1 VRALYEM
8 RAHGDEA
15 NKRDAEVMVRNIFY
29 EFEDYQLLIKL
40 VKEYVPHKATRR
52 YGHHWANIV

>member
-1 VRALYEM
+1 M